1 MSKLIFKYTNAYWSS
16 WVGDKEL
23 ISLKYAFSILYL
35 KTSFHKTVSKIKYE
49 WWNLYI
55 AYQQRSAS
63 KKSNHL
69 CQSLLAIPWWFI
81 SLFFF
86 YQSDDSYLIASV
98 DFVMDKGWIVKKP
111 TGPSPKICTLEGR
124 HLDLSLNSYLNP
136 WPNLGDV
143 RNPWEKNPF

>member
-1 MSKLIFKYTNAYWSS
+1 MKFVYSLPTKKCKQKVQPSVSIPVGNPVVIHIF
-16 WVGDKEL
+16 
-23 ISLKYAFSILYL
+23 
-35 KTSFHKTVSKIKYE
+35 
-49 WWNLYI
+49 
-55 AYQQRSAS
+55 
-63 KKSNHL
+63 
-69 CQSLLAIPWWFI
+69 FI
-81 SLFFF
+81 I